1 MPILQGFEERVVQTP
16 GATIHAWTAGE
27 GPPLLLLHGYP
38 QTHAMWHKVAPRL
51 AERYRVIA
59 PDLRGYG
66 KSGKPTGG
74 ERHVLYSK
82 RAMAQDQ
89 ADLMRALG
97 HSRFSVIGHDRGARV
112 AHRLAL
118 DHSERI
124 EKIVLLDIAPTD
136 EMYRST
142 DKQFATA
149 YYHWFFLI
157 QPFDLPERLIGANPE
172 YYLRRT
178 LSSWC
183 KTPGAITDEAMAEY
197 VQAFSNP
204 EAIHS
209 ACEDY
214 RAAADIDLEHD
225 NADRHRRL
233 TQPLLAL
240 WGQAGVVGRM
250 FDVLGAWR
258 ERAKDVRGKALP
270 CGHFVAEEVPEL
282 LLQELDHFL

>member
-1 MPILQGFEERVVQTP
+1 MIFQGFEERVVKTS
-16 GATIHAWTAGE
+16 GTTIHAWIAGE

-38 QTHAMWHKVAPRL
+38 QTHVMWHKVAPQL
-51 AERYRVIA
+51 AERYQVIA

-66 KSGKPTGG
+66 KSGKPPGG
-74 ERHVLYSK
+74 ERHIQYSK

-89 ADLMRALG
+89 ADLMQALG
-97 HSRFSVIGHDRGARV
+97 HSRFSVIAHDRGARV

-118 DHSERI
+118 DHTERV
-124 EKIVLLDIAPTD
+124 EKIVLLDIAPTE

-157 QPFDLPERLIGANPE
+157 QPYDLPERLIGANPA
-172 YYLRRT
+172 YYVRRT
-178 LSSWC
+178 IASWC
-183 KTPGAITDEAMAEY
+183 KTPGAVADEAMIEY
-197 VQAFSNP
+197 ILAFSSP
-204 EAIHS
+204 EAIHA

-225 NADRHRRL
+225 KADGHRRL
-233 TQPLLAL
+233 PQPLLAL
-240 WGQAGVVGRM
+240 WGEMGVVGRM
-250 FDVLGAWR
+250 FDVLGAWK
-258 ERAKDVRGKALP
+258 ERAKDVRGRALP

-282 LLQELDHFL
+282 LLQELDRFL